1 MRGSSTKPGRILKS
15 HEHPNGVMDA
25 LLSLRNVS
33 LTFSRGRRHVVRVL
47 ADASLD
53 VYPGEMVAVLAQRAQ
68 GKTTLMR
75 AAAGID
81 RPARGEVL
89 FKGEDLC
96 WLSDRRLSR
105 LLSSQIAFVE
115 PVGELDLPVIAHVAV
130 PLLVRCS
137 ESDAY
142 AQARATLRR
151 VGADE
156 YADQS
161 WSSLADSER
170 ALAALAQGLVR
181 QPELLL
187 VDDLM
192 ATLGMDATEQ
202 IGRILNAIAHEDQMA
217 ILMSAS
223 DADATTWFDR
233 ITTLAGGRLIVPPP
247 SPESGHNVIDFP
259 ADQGRPTPR
268 SSDGPGQSQTA

>member
-1 MRGSSTKPGRILKS
+1 
-15 HEHPNGVMDA
+15 MDA

-68 GKTTLMR
+68 GKTTLLR
-75 AAAGID
+75 AAAGME
-81 RPARGEVL
+81 RPTHGEVL
-89 FKGEDLC
+89 FKGQDLC
-96 WLSDRRLSR
+96 GLSDQRLSE
-105 LLSSQIAFVE
+105 LLSRGIAFVE
-115 PVGELDLPVIAHVAV
+115 PLGELDLPVVARV
-130 PLLVRCS
+130 ALPLLARCS
-137 ESDAY
+137 ESEAY
-142 AQARATLRR
+142 ARARATLRR
-151 VGADE
+151 VGAVE

-181 QPELLL
+181 RPELLL
-187 VDDLM
+187 IDDLL

-202 IGRILNAIAHEDQMA
+202 IGRMLNTIAHEDRIA

-233 ITTLAGGRLIVPPP
+233 ITTLAGGCLLVPP
-247 SPESGHNVIDFP
+247 SPEPGLNVIDFP
-259 ADQGRPTPR
+259 ADRPGPTQDLPE
-268 SSDGPGQSQTA
+268 GPGRSQTV

>member
-1 MRGSSTKPGRILKS
+1 
-15 HEHPNGVMDA
+15 MDA

-53 VYPGEMVAVLAQRAQ
+53 VYPGEMVAVLAQRTQ
-68 GKTTLMR
+68 GKTTLLR

-81 RPARGEVL
+81 RPVRGEVL
-89 FKGEDLC
+89 FKGQDLC
-96 WLSDRRLSR
+96 RLSDRRLSR
-105 LLSSQIAFVE
+105 LLNSRIAFVE

-130 PLLVRCS
+130 PLLARCS
-137 ESDAY
+137 ESEAY
-142 AQARATLRR
+142 ARARATLRR

-156 YADQS
+156 YAEQS

-170 ALAALAQGLVR
+170 ALATLAQGLVR
-181 QPELLL
+181 RPELLL

-202 IGRILNAIAHEDQMA
+202 IGRILNTIAHEDRMA

-233 ITTLAGGRLIVPPP
+233 ITTLAGGRLLVPP
-247 SPESGHNVIDFP
+247 SPEPGHNVIDFP
-259 ADQGRPTPR
+259 SDQSRPTQDLPE
-268 SSDGPGQSQTA
+268 GPGRSQTV

>member
-1 MRGSSTKPGRILKS
+1 
-15 HEHPNGVMDA
+15 MDA

-68 GKTTLMR
+68 GKTTLLR

-81 RPARGEVL
+81 RPTHGEVL
-89 FKGEDLC
+89 FKGQDLC
-96 WLSDRRLSR
+96 GLSDQRLSE
-105 LLSSQIAFVE
+105 LLSRAIAFVE
-115 PVGELDLPVIAHVAV
+115 PLGELDLPVIAHVAV
-130 PLLVRCS
+130 PLLARCNES
-137 ESDAY
+137 EAY
-142 AQARATLRR
+142 ARARATLHR

-187 VDDLM
+187 IDDLM
-192 ATLGMDATEQ
+192 ATLGIDATEQ
-202 IGRILNAIAHEDQMA
+202 IGRTLNTIAHEDRIA
-217 ILMSAS
+217 VLMSAS
-223 DADATTWFDR
+223 DVHATTWFDR
-233 ITTLAGGRLIVPPP
+233 ITTLAGGCLLVPPH
-247 SPESGHNVIDFP
+247 PEPGYNVIDFP
-259 ADQGRPTPR
+259 ADKSRLTQDLP
-268 SSDGPGQSQTA
+268 DGPGRSQTV

>member
-1 MRGSSTKPGRILKS
+1 
-15 HEHPNGVMDA
+15 MDA

-33 LTFSRGRRHVVRVL
+33 LDFSRGRRHVVHVL
-47 ADASLD
+47 TNASLD
-53 VYPGEMVAVLAQRAQ
+53 VYPGELVAVLAQRAQ

-81 RPARGEVL
+81 RPASGEVL

-96 WLSDRRLSR
+96 RLSDRRLSR

-115 PVGELDLPVIAHVAV
+115 PVGELDLPVIAHLAV
-130 PLLVRCS
+130 PLLACWS
-137 ESDAY
+137 KSKAY

-156 YADQS
+156 YAEQS
-161 WSSLADSER
+161 WSSLSDSER
-170 ALAALAQGLVR
+170 AVAALAQGLVR
-181 QPELLL
+181 LPELLL

-202 IGRILNAIAHEDQMA
+202 IGRMLHTIAHEDRIA

-223 DADATTWFDR
+223 DADATTWFDCV
-233 ITTLAGGRLIVPPP
+233 TTLAGGHLLVPPRA
-247 SPESGHNVIDFP
+247 PEPEHNVIDLRA
-259 ADQGRPTPR
+259 ADQPR
-268 SSDGPGQSQTA
+268 IA

>member
-1 MRGSSTKPGRILKS
+1 
-15 HEHPNGVMDA
+15 MDA

-68 GKTTLMR
+68 GKTTLLR
-75 AAAGID
+75 AAAGMD
-81 RPARGEVL
+81 RPTHGEVL
-89 FKGEDLC
+89 FKGQDLC
-96 WLSDRRLSR
+96 GLSDLRLSE
-105 LLSSQIAFVE
+105 LLSRGIAFVE
-115 PVGELDLPVIAHVAV
+115 PLGELDLPVIARVAL
-130 PLLVRCS
+130 PLLTRF
-137 ESDAY
+137 SDREAY
-142 AQARATLRR
+142 ARARATLRR

-181 QPELLL
+181 RPELLL
-187 VDDLM
+187 IDDLL

-202 IGRILNAIAHEDQMA
+202 IGRILNTIAHEDRVA

-233 ITTLAGGRLIVPPP
+233 ITTLAGGRLLVPP
-247 SPESGHNVIDFP
+247 SPERGHNVIDFP
-259 ADQGRPTPR
+259 AEQSWPTQDLPE
-268 SSDGPGQSQTA
+268 GPGRSQTV